1 MTDRQTAKNKNAWQ
15 HPDAGQA
22 CPAPALGRRADTA
35 KGREPGI
42 VMLKID
48 GLSYR
53 QFQQALAKDR
63 LPHLKRLVRSGGY
76 ALKPFYSG
84 IPSATPAVQ
93 GELFFGVKTSVPAIA
108 FFDRQRQK
116 KQTMLFPS
124 AADTLAR
131 QLENQGRPLWQGGRS
146 YSNIYV
152 GGAAEARY
160 CTQTMRLRSMRQIA
174 SSVKLF
180 LALMGQPI
188 TFLQMLHYG
197 LLEAGL
203 AFTDF
208 VRGVADGKN
217 IFKELKFVPTRVVVS
232 ILLRELIRIRVK
244 RDLAGGVRIIHAS
257 FLGYDEQAHRRGP
270 ASAFAHWCLKGI
282 DDTIREIHR
291 TAKRSGDRRYRL
303 VVYADHGQEAVRPY
317 ESQAAK
323 SLEETV
329 TMAIEKADGDGK
341 ARRNGKDDV
350 RGDALAQRARG
361 LFGKDDRADRNPQT
375 ESASADQTRIIAMGP
390 LGHIYFAGSHDTLKK
405 ARVASRLV
413 KEGKIPL
420 VMYVAGQRVMALNRR
435 GTFDLASAAG
445 AVLGADHA
453 FAQATAEDLMATC
466 RHPNAGDIVISGW
479 TPEGPPLTFAIE
491 NGAHG
496 GPGREET
503 RAFVLLPKEMD
514 PSAAFLRP
522 SDLRDCV
529 LGLLDA
535 APCGYRAPSV
545 QSIQE
550 TTP

>member
-1 MTDRQTAKNKNAWQ
+1 MTDMRRAKNGIAWQ
-15 HPDAGQA
+15 HPDARRS
-22 CPAPALGRRADTA
+22 CPALALGCRPDAA

-53 QFQQALAKDR
+53 QFQRALANNR
-63 LPHLKRLVRSGGY
+63 LPHLKRLVRSGDY

-84 IPSATPAVQ
+84 IPSATPVVQ

-108 FFDRQRQK
+108 FFDRQLQK

-124 AADTLAR
+124 AADALAR
-131 QLENQGRPLWQGGRS
+131 RLEDQGRPLLQGGRS
-146 YSNIYV
+146 YSNIYI

-174 SSVKLF
+174 SSAKLF

-188 TFLQMLHYG
+188 TFLQMLLYG

-203 AFTDF
+203 ALTDF

-217 IFKELKFVPTRVVVS
+217 VFKELKFVPTRVVVS

-244 RDLAGGVRIIHAS
+244 RDVAGGVRIVHAS

-282 DDTIREIHR
+282 DDTIRKIHC
-291 TAKRSGDRRYRL
+291 TANRSGDRRYRL

-317 ESQAAK
+317 ESQVAK

-329 TMAIEKADGDGK
+329 TRAIEKADGGGK
-341 ARRNGKDDV
+341 ARRNGKNDV
-350 RGDALAQRARG
+350 RGDSLAQRARG
-361 LFGKDDRADRNPQT
+361 LFGNDDHADRIPRRDG
-375 ESASADQTRIIAMGP
+375 ASADQTRIIAMGP
-390 LGHIYFAGSHDTLKK
+390 LGHIYFAGSHDPLKK

-413 KEGKIPL
+413 KDGKIPL

-435 GTFDLASAAG
+435 GTFDLASAPR

-453 FAQATAEDLMATC
+453 FAQTTAEDLMATC
-466 RHPNAGDIVISGW
+466 RHPDAGDIVISGW

-522 SDLRDCV
+522 SDLRACV
-529 LGLLDA
+529 LGMLEA
-535 APCGYRAPSV
+535 EPCGYQAPSV
-545 QSIQE
+545 QPIRE